1 VSVHGHRGDS
11 CAEGA
16 GIDAQV
22 SETASDALVARL
34 IDWGV
39 DTVFG
44 LPGDGING
52 VMEALRTRAE
62 EIRFVH
68 VRHEE
73 VASLAAC
80 AYGKFTGRPA
90 ACLSTSGPG
99 AVHLLNGIYDAKV
112 DQAPLIA
119 ITGMTYHDVIGTEY
133 LQDINQDYLFND
145 ACWFNQR
152 VMGTAHVP
160 NVVDHAVR
168 DAISHRGP
176 AHIAIPI
183 DIQAGQAVTD
193 DRSIKNIAGHTSVS
207 SQRQRRSA
215 PTEELQEAA
224 SLLKGKTK
232 PVILAGA
239 GARGA
244 RVELEQLAET
254 LGAPIVKAMLGKD
267 CVPDD
272 SPYTTGGYAL
282 VGTRPSQEALKG
294 CDAIV
299 IVGSSSPYIE
309 YLPEPGSAVGVQI
322 DDRPERIGLRYP
334 VEVGLAGDA
343 QLTLRGLLAL
353 LDRNEDRAFLEA
365 AQEGMRDWRALE
377 EERATRD
384 DVPMKPQAVGWHLS
398 ELLADD
404 AILCGDSGTV
414 TTWAARI
421 PLRANQMFS
430 FSGTMCSMAAAL
442 PYAIGAQTAFPDR
455 QVVAFTGDGSLTMLM
470 GDLAT
475 LAQENLPV
483 KVIVIKNDVLGLIKW
498 EQMAFLGNPQYGVEL
513 SSVDFVKVAEG
524 CGIRGV
530 RVDEPSRCRDQLADA
545 LATDGPALIEAV
557 VDPHEM
563 PLTPTINP
571 DHAKKLAVGL
581 ARGEPNRERIA
592 LTMSRTLAQEMPYET
607 SPAGV
612 LTRAKEKLTGSSGN
626 GPSGDAD
633 EA

>member
-1 VSVHGHRGDS
+1 MAD
-11 CAEGA
+11 
-16 GIDAQV
+16 
-22 SETASDALVARL
+22 TASDVLVERL
-34 IDWGV
+34 CDWGI

-52 VMEALRTRAE
+52 VMESLRTRSDR
-62 EIRFVH
+62 IRFVH

-73 VASLAAC
+73 TAALAAC

-99 AVHLLNGIYDAKV
+99 AVHLLNGIYDARV

-119 ITGMTYHDVIGTEY
+119 ITGMTYHDVIGTNY

-152 VMGTAHVP
+152 VMGTAHAP
-160 NVVDHAVR
+160 NVVDQAVR
-168 DAISHRGP
+168 AAIANRGP

-193 DRSIKNIAGHTSVS
+193 DRSVKNVAGHTAPS
-207 SQRQRRSA
+207 SQRQRRL
-215 PTEELQEAA
+215 PPPEELRAA
-224 SLLKGKTK
+224 AAILNGRSR

-244 RVELEQLAET
+244 GGELERVAEK

-267 CVPDD
+267 CVPDT

-294 CDAIV
+294 CDAIL

-309 YLPEPGSAVGVQI
+309 FLPEPGQAAGVQI
-322 DDRPERIGLRYP
+322 DDVPERIGLRYP

-343 QLTLRGLLAL
+343 KATLRELEPLLG
-353 LDRNEDRAFLEA
+353 RNDNRAFLER
-365 AQEGMRDWRALE
+365 AQARMGEWSALE
-377 EERATRD
+377 EERAGRD
-384 DVPMKPQAVGWHLS
+384 DVPMKPQVPGWHLS

-414 TTWAARI
+414 TTWAARVK
-421 PLRANQMFS
+421 LRSPAQSFS

-442 PYAIGAQTAFPDR
+442 PYAIGAQAAHPDR
-455 QVVAFTGDGSLTMLM
+455 QVVAFTGDGSLTMMM

-475 LAQENLPV
+475 LAQEELPV
-483 KVIVIKNDVLGLIKW
+483 KVLVIRNDVLGLIKW

-513 SSVDFVKVAEG
+513 ATVDFAKVAEG

-530 RVDEPSRCRDQLADA
+530 RITEPGSCRDQLAAA
-545 LATDGPALIEAV
+545 LGQPGPALIEAV

-563 PLTPTINP
+563 PMTPTINP
-571 DHAKKLAVGL
+571 DHAKKLAIGM
-581 ARGEPNRERIA
+581 ARGEPNRKRIA
-592 LTMSRTLAQEMPYET
+592 LTMSRTLAEEMTYSA
-607 SPAGV
+607 SPAGT
-612 LTRAKEKLTGSSGN
+612 LARAKERAAEAVGSG
-626 GPSGDAD
+626 GDGD
-633 EA
+633 RG